1 MAKYPELKY
10 RQVLQ
15 LLQDFGV
22 RIVRMKGSKHA
33 CLNSKGHKFTFDLH
47 PSQAAWPV
55 LVKALVKR
63 AGISE
68 EDFEAWLSKNG

>member
-1 MAKYPELKY
+1 MHKYPELKY
-10 RQVLQ
+10 RQVIQ
-15 LLQDFGV
+15 LLQDFDVKIV
-22 RIVRMKGSKHA
+22 RIKGSKHA
-33 CLNSKGHKFTFDLH
+33 CLNREGHKFTFDLH

-68 EDFEAWLSKNG
+68 EDFERWLRGT

>member
-1 MAKYPELKY
+1 MHKYPELKY
-10 RQVLQ
+10 RQVIQ
-15 LLQDFGV
+15 LLQDFDVKIV
-22 RIVRMKGSKHA
+22 RIKGSRHA
-33 CLNSKGHKFTFDLH
+33 CLNRGGHKFTFDLH

-68 EDFEAWLSKNG
+68 EDFERWLRGT

>member
-1 MAKYPELKY
+1 MHKYPELKY
-10 RQVLQ
+10 RQVIQ
-15 LLQDFGV
+15 LLQDFDVKIV
-22 RIVRMKGSKHA
+22 RIKGSRHA
-33 CLNSKGHKFTFDLH
+33 CLNREGHKFTFDLH

-68 EDFEAWLSKNG
+68 EDFERWLRGI

>member
-1 MAKYPELKY
+1 MAKYLELKY

-15 LLQDFGV
+15 LLQDFDV

-33 CLNSKGHKFTFDLH
+33 CLNSEGHKFTFDLH

-55 LVKALVKR
+55 LVKALIKR

-68 EDFEAWLSKNG
+68 EDFEAWLRHNG